1 MKIDRLTAQERR
13 AVREALRSL
22 VPGCGRR
29 VEGAVA
35 GALLMARI
43 EEEARDLCAEF
54 VHDARSENRLT
65 WADVGA
71 AFGITAQSAQWRF
84 SRRPRSAPTRL
95 RR

>member
-1 MKIDRLTAQERR
+1 M
-13 AVREALRSL
+13 REALLSL

-54 VHDARSENRLT
+54 VHDARSEIASPGPT
-65 WADVGA
+65 
-71 AFGITAQSAQWRF
+71 SARHSG
-84 SRRPRSAPTRL
+84 SRRSLRSGDLAAGRASAPTRL